1 MNEWEIDLW
10 NMMNR
15 IAQAYSHRDV
25 DAIIG
30 LITPNYIGFG
40 FGPEGKVIGEKLYR
54 ASLEREFAQCE
65 SLKLQYTW
73 MAISSEGPVAWV
85 ASECTL
91 TATTGGKVHT
101 YPGRMTT
108 ILKREGEQWRLALN
122 HFSVPGPDRE
132 TGVSDAGPG
141 I

>member
-1 MNEWEIDLW
+1 
-10 NMMNR
+10 MMNR
-15 IAQAYSHRDV
+15 IASAYSRKDV
-25 DAIIG
+25 DAIIS
-30 LITPNYIGFG
+30 LITPDYIGFG
-40 FGPEGKVIGEKLYR
+40 FGQEGKVIGEKLYR

-91 TATTGGKVHT
+91 TAIAGGKIHT

-108 ILKREGEQWRLALN
+108 ILKREGEEWRLALN
-122 HFSVPGPDRE
+122 HFSVPGSDQV
-132 TGVSDAGPG
+132 TGEPDAGPRT
-141 I
+141 